1 MKKSLFKWIST
12 LIISL
17 LLGWFHLL
25 YAADE
30 VPIPELTNY
39 VIDTTGTLNAS
50 EQSNLTSK
58 LKAFEDETGS
68 QIFVLM
74 VPTVQPETIETY
86 AVRAFEAWK
95 VGRKKVDDGVLFV
108 IAKNDRR
115 NRIEVGYGLEGAIPD
130 VTVSHILKNYVA
142 PFFQRGDFAGGI
154 DSAIT
159 QLMHLIKKEE
169 LPPPV
174 ASEDEFESWEEYI
187 PLVMAGVVALLV
199 HPLFGAIIFIGM
211 GYSVLIAGIVF
222 VVALIIRRLFGLPLF
237 AVGSPSA
244 RRGRSSRRNPWDD
257 FGGRGG
263 GGFGGGFGGG
273 GFGGGGFGGG
283 GGGSSGG
290 GGASGRW

>member
-1 MKKSLFKWIST
+1 MKKSLFKWISA
-12 LIISL
+12 LIASL
-17 LLGWFHLL
+17 LLSCFHLL

-30 VPIPELTNY
+30 TSIPALTNH
-39 VIDTTGTLNAS
+39 VVDTTGTLNAS
-50 EQSNLTSK
+50 EQNKLSSK

-74 VPTVQPETIETY
+74 IPTVQPETIETY
-86 AVRAFEAWK
+86 AVRAFEEWK

-115 NRIEVGYGLEGAIPD
+115 NRIEVGYGLEGVIPD
-130 VTVSHILKNYVA
+130 VTASHILKDYVA

-159 QLMHLIKKEE
+159 QLIHLIKKEE

-174 ASEDEFESWEEYI
+174 TSEDEFESWEEYI
-187 PLVMAGVVALLV
+187 PLIMAGIVALLV
-199 HPLFGAIIFIGM
+199 HPLFGGIIFIGM

-237 AVGSPSA
+237 TVGSPST
-244 RRGRSSRRNPWDD
+244 RKGRSSRRNPWDD
-257 FGGRGG
+257 FSGRGG
-263 GGFGGGFGGG
+263 GGFGGGFG

>member
-1 MKKSLFKWIST
+1 MKKALFKWLGTLVISG
-12 LIISL
+12 
-17 LLGWFHLL
+17 LLGWFHVLF
-25 YAADE
+25 AADDP
-30 VPIPELTNY
+30 PIPALTNY
-39 VIDTTGTLNAS
+39 VVDTTGTLSAN
-50 EQSNLTSK
+50 EQTNLIAK
-58 LKAFEDETGS
+58 LKSFEEETGS

-130 VTVSHILKNYVA
+130 VTASHILKDYVA
-142 PFFQRGDFAGGI
+142 PFFQREDFAGGI
-154 DSAIT
+154 DTAVT

-174 ASEDEFESWEEYI
+174 ATGDEFESWEEYI
-187 PLVMAGVVALLV
+187 PFVMAGVIALLI
-199 HPLFGAIIFIGM
+199 HPVFGAIVFIGM
-211 GYSVLIAGIVF
+211 GYPILAIIVF
-222 VVALIIRRLFGLPLF
+222 IVALIVRSLFGLPLF
-237 AVGSPSA
+237 SVGSPARGGRRSY
-244 RRGRSSRRNPWDD
+244 RRGPWDD

-263 GGFGGGFGGG
+263 GGFGGGGFGG

-290 GGASGRW
+290 GGASGKW